1 MNARVEHIFTQ
12 EMEGDTSFTERGSFW
27 SGPITYSQSETRDVW
42 NMGIKHGIEIGLR
55 RASLEGQKL
64 EIHNNTK
71 KNTPL
76 QEEFLKKHYELC
88 ERYGCA
94 IQYHPELGMTVID
107 RNYGRGILAKSYGT
121 LKQQ

>member
-1 MNARVEHIFTQ
+1 MQ
-12 EMEGDTSFTERGSFW
+12 EMEGDTSFTDKPTGLARLLH
-27 SGPITYSQSETRDVW
+27 GPITYSQLEAKNIW